1 MTLSMSKEIFS
12 LGTFCFLR
20 HRKMP
25 QKIKCYILQKD
36 FDPFFK
42 IFNCAQYMLRNPQYH
57 HFCLAVCFSNFHV
70 NFLKMLF
77 LTEQLKIFC
86 QITTA
91 RVLLWQIKSQSS
103 SQFAKVFIVFS
114 KCDFKA
120 SQFQLFIVEQ
130 TTDYGHLVRKSP
142 TLHG

>member
-1 MTLSMSKEIFS
+1 ML
-12 LGTFCFLR
+12 
-20 HRKMP
+20 
-25 QKIKCYILQKD
+25 LQKD

-42 IFNCAQYMLRNPQYH
+42 IFNCAQYMLRNSQYH
-57 HFCLAVCFSNFHV
+57 HFCLAVCFFNFHV

-86 QITTA
+86 QITAA

-103 SQFAKVFIVFS
+103 SHFAKVFIVFS

-120 SQFQLFIVEQ
+120 SQFQLFIVKQ
-130 TTDYGHLVRKSP
+130 TIKLSNSIMTNATVCKIAHCAELAISWQHGARGHP
-142 TLHG
+142 TN